1 MDDDED
7 PWQKPTSD
15 AIDKA
20 RNARKTPTATFLGHV
35 KNRNNP
41 FDSSSNDDSTPEES
55 VESDVIDLIEKIKET
70 TVSSS
75 DDLNSIRNRPSL
87 IDADSEDVE
96 ESVDESEQAKKGPT
110 EAIAAASFFS
120 PHIVTLTESVEDIV
134 LRKRQSK
141 DPQNQNV
148 ITEKPVDIER
158 VQHAAVHAT
167 QDSVQREIVH
177 VEEEQVSSPVHL
189 SWFFPSKKS
198 AKVENAR
205 PPKVPLTAETPP
217 AHLHQVQRQARDPP
231 IDKKKVPSNPYYAA
245 RFHVPSDPSE
255 RSVQEI
261 ENLRSQSLTPS
272 AMVAVSPLSETVSET
287 ARPESA
293 PPIASSISISRIG
306 HSFVSDEEPNLPPTE
321 DLYYEGRSETMR
333 RRSTRDRATTSKS
346 PEKYKYMTQT
356 PSYDDAYDDG
366 VDASQEKHEERLV
379 SQRVSRQGKGDSKHG
394 DNNHENYTK
403 KQSKNSHYSEWDYH
417 DKAPEDQPERSM
429 SRRKPRSNSNH
440 EVYTNQSQEEEHH
453 RNFPGQKA
461 ASNINDVNH
470 ARGSFDKD
478 SYEDGLYRQQSEGS
492 GPRRSSPV
500 PTSYEEEIY
509 PISYEDE
516 YEDPPPKIKNDRGS
530 SRGKS
535 QRDRGREI
543 YEAHG
548 NTSYDQDNHDISQHC
563 SSHKQN
569 EYIQRGAGNTSK
581 QKSRSESHHA
591 LNQRNSHDENRYD
604 DYFRTRSRKNNSS
617 SWDDQDD
624 KFDARLAEQPQRKN
638 VSEKEASQ
646 SHRSGEN
653 YDHRLRS
660 ESKDQ
665 SSRRSKSATKRRK
678 SESHEEKSKRSQ
690 SARKFRG
697 KSEEDE
703 TVEKHAFDEIYV
715 QRHDLVTGD
724 KHGQSAHSRSQNKRK
739 STLLRSRTGQEEQ
752 HSNSRDL
759 SQNQV
764 QHTSSRDL
772 SRTKLHPSGGRDV
785 GMSCDTPAS
794 NDDDYNTEIS
804 SALVEWSPPKESPPK
819 TKASKIKRRQPSPE
833 RLMRTRMVVV
843 DHGPKSPPE
852 PQPVFFQPSS
862 NAGTTTRNKEK
873 NKKKSNGLSV
883 ETSHPSSFSTAIV
896 PHVGSDVVAVP
907 KAKQPIP
914 VTRGHSTDLVAI
926 QKTIQDGQMVILSE
940 VQGMLVKDPYGDEGR
955 YTGIMLD
962 GLPHGEGTMHYSDGR
977 SYTGKWRNGRWHG
990 QGRAKF
996 VNGDVFTGKY
1006 ERDRRHGKGRYEWS
1020 DGRVYDGEFVRNQRH
1035 GHGAYTWPD
1044 GASYIGEF
1052 VDGQR
1057 HGEGCYRFADGSVYK
1072 GEWQNG
1078 KYDGIGECVWASGR
1092 KYHGEW
1098 RAGKAQGYG
1107 VEFRSNGTIRHQGE
1121 WKKDRPVR
1129 KREDP

>member
-1 MDDDED
+1 MYHQSTSTNSIQSTMNFFWGDSSKGDGDSGGLLQSTSTFDLLSLPTSEAGAFYDQLNKEIESLREKVDSQLRDMVEASRKDITVLESKLRDIQSTESSSVMTPSTYSSITTELKSALHNADSNVTEPITNLSGRPKSRARDSALSPSQEAKLLGVLRIGTVEECREDDENDETEAGHNTDSQDRILQTRTRPDQNEVPVPSSSMGQPTMPWKSPSTDGLVLMDDDED
-7 PWQKPTSD
+7 PWQKGPTMAKQKPTSD

-403 KQSKNSHYSEWDYH
+403 KQG
-417 DKAPEDQPERSM
+417 
-429 SRRKPRSNSNH
+429 
-440 EVYTNQSQEEEHH
+440 
-453 RNFPGQKA
+453 F
-461 ASNINDVNH
+461 
-470 ARGSFDKD
+470 
-478 SYEDGLYRQQSEGS
+478 
-492 GPRRSSPV
+492 
-500 PTSYEEEIY
+500 
-509 PISYEDE
+509 
-516 YEDPPPKIKNDRGS
+516 
-530 SRGKS
+530 
-535 QRDRGREI
+535 
-543 YEAHG
+543 
-548 NTSYDQDNHDISQHC
+548 
-563 SSHKQN
+563 
-569 EYIQRGAGNTSK
+569 
-581 QKSRSESHHA
+581 
-591 LNQRNSHDENRYD
+591 
-604 DYFRTRSRKNNSS
+604 
-617 SWDDQDD
+617 
-624 KFDARLAEQPQRKN
+624 
-638 VSEKEASQ
+638 
-646 SHRSGEN
+646 
-653 YDHRLRS
+653 
-660 ESKDQ
+660 
-665 SSRRSKSATKRRK
+665 
-678 SESHEEKSKRSQ
+678 
-690 SARKFRG
+690 
-697 KSEEDE
+697 
-703 TVEKHAFDEIYV
+703 
-715 QRHDLVTGD
+715 
-724 KHGQSAHSRSQNKRK
+724 
-739 STLLRSRTGQEEQ
+739 
-752 HSNSRDL
+752 
-759 SQNQV
+759 
-764 QHTSSRDL
+764 
-772 SRTKLHPSGGRDV
+772 
-785 GMSCDTPAS
+785 
-794 NDDDYNTEIS
+794 
-804 SALVEWSPPKESPPK
+804 
-819 TKASKIKRRQPSPE
+819 
-833 RLMRTRMVVV
+833 
-843 DHGPKSPPE
+843 
-852 PQPVFFQPSS
+852 
-862 NAGTTTRNKEK
+862 
-873 NKKKSNGLSV
+873 
-883 ETSHPSSFSTAIV
+883 
-896 PHVGSDVVAVP
+896 
-907 KAKQPIP
+907 
-914 VTRGHSTDLVAI
+914 
-926 QKTIQDGQMVILSE
+926 
-940 VQGMLVKDPYGDEGR
+940 
-955 YTGIMLD
+955 
-962 GLPHGEGTMHYSDGR
+962 
-977 SYTGKWRNGRWHG
+977 
-990 QGRAKF
+990 
-996 VNGDVFTGKY
+996 
-1006 ERDRRHGKGRYEWS
+1006 
-1020 DGRVYDGEFVRNQRH
+1020 
-1035 GHGAYTWPD
+1035 
-1044 GASYIGEF
+1044 
-1052 VDGQR
+1052 
-1057 HGEGCYRFADGSVYK
+1057 
-1072 GEWQNG
+1072 
-1078 KYDGIGECVWASGR
+1078 
-1092 KYHGEW
+1092 
-1098 RAGKAQGYG
+1098 
-1107 VEFRSNGTIRHQGE
+1107 TIR
-1121 WKKDRPVR
+1121 VN
-1129 KREDP
+1129 